1 MPLPTP
7 FHTRTAPLCSSWE
20 WRDWSGYLAPSLYE
34 PVSHEREY
42 FAIRNSAGLI
52 DISPLFKYEVIGQDA
67 EQAVDRIM
75 TRDISR
81 CAVGQVL
88 YSPWCDDDGK
98 VIDDCTIARLA
109 PEHFRITAAQPNL
122 RWFQDLGSELDVQIK
137 DVSNDWAAL
146 ALQGPKSRAIL
157 KELFPDAGLDTL
169 GYFHLTHTTF
179 ANTSLTITR
188 TGYTGDLGYEL
199 WLRPSY
205 AEQLWDHLMAVGARY
220 NILPVGLVALDIV
233 RIEAGF
239 MLIEVD
245 YIPAKQAL
253 IPAQKSSPY
262 ELGLGWTVNLKGSEF
277 IGKYALQDERV
288 RGSKWSFVGLEIDW
302 FELERLYNAVGLR
315 PHVAGMRASRLSAP
329 IYVDGRQVGQATSH
343 VFSPLLKKYIALATI
358 EKPYARA
365 GTPVY
370 MEMTVEFRR
379 EKANATVVK
388 RPFFNPP
395 RKVK

>member
-20 WRDWSGYLAPSLYE
+20 WRDWSGFLAASLYE

-52 DISPLFKYEVIGQDA
+52 DVSPLFKYEIKGPDA
-67 EQAVDRIM
+67 EQSVDRIM

-81 CAVGQVL
+81 CSVGQVF
-88 YSPWCDDDGK
+88 YSPWCDDNGK
-98 VIDDCTIARLA
+98 VIDDGTITRLA
-109 PEHFRITAAQPNL
+109 PDQFRITSAQPNL
-122 RWFQDLGSELDVQIK
+122 RWFQDLGSELDVQI
-137 DVSNDWAAL
+137 NDISQNLAAL
-146 ALQGPKSRAIL
+146 ALQGPKSRSIL
-157 KELFPDAGLDTL
+157 HELFPDAGIKSLA
-169 GYFHLTHTTF
+169 YFHLTETTF
-179 ANTSLTITR
+179 NGVPLQITR

-199 WLRPSY
+199 WLRPSH
-205 AEQLWDHLMAVGARY
+205 AEQLWDQLMTVGARY

-239 MLIEVD
+239 ILIEVD

-262 ELGLGWTVNLKGSEF
+262 ELGLGWTVNLKGGEF
-277 IGKYALQDERV
+277 IGKHTLQDERV
-288 RGSKWSFVGLEIDW
+288 RGSQWSFVGLEIDW

-315 PHVAGMRASRLSAP
+315 PPVAGMRASRLSAP
-329 IYVDGRQVGQATSH
+329 IYADGRQVGQATSH

-358 EKPYARA
+358 ETPYAQA
-365 GTPVY
+365 GTPVK

-379 EKANATVVK
+379 KKANATVVK
-388 RPFFNPP
+388 RPFYNPP
-395 RKVK
+395 HKVQ